1 VDFSIR
7 LVYILLITNVVLR
20 FFTNYFGVLPRIF
33 NISDVAISLLLTVMM
48 LGKTASPAFSK
59 YFRRLLLF
67 NLVVLLGALFN
78 YDSMYAPAAI
88 AEVILLAEPILL
100 FIAIGKMSIGLPE
113 VRRYGRLLRK
123 LVIIQFVI
131 GVVQFPIFLATGESE
146 AIVGTF
152 YGNAEQFTGFLLVGV
167 CYYLGLI
174 QVEPIKKVKY
184 KAFVVA
190 MLILIPFVDN
200 KASWLGVV
208 LTLYFL
214 MTRLGH
220 MSGNRMKH
228 LMGFAALVLILYI
241 VAVTSSSSISKFD
254 GLSTA
259 WETDNIW
266 NLGKVKAYQD
276 VWEAFTTYPQMALVG
291 SGPGTFYSRA
301 AGQYFL
307 LTASM
312 FSNPSEYQRTFN
324 VRTSNSMGGVI
335 EPTAAVEP
343 FYKRFF
349 INRKIF
355 AIGSAQVDSPF
366 SAYSG
371 LLGETGII
379 GMIIYMSFYVGAFR
393 RLKTYWVPYSHD
405 PVIFP
410 MLTAT
415 LGFLVYT
422 LAVSIYNPWLETGRM
437 TTLLWSMIGL
447 LFMCVENDRNTP
459 AGADIG
465 VIEHDALHAPQS
477 VEVGFASRR

>member
-1 VDFSIR
+1 
-7 LVYILLITNVVLR
+7 
-20 FFTNYFGVLPRIF
+20 
-33 NISDVAISLLLTVMM
+33 
-48 LGKTASPAFSK
+48 
-59 YFRRLLLF
+59 
-67 NLVVLLGALFN
+67 
-78 YDSMYAPAAI
+78 
-88 AEVILLAEPILL
+88 
-100 FIAIGKMSIGLPE
+100 
-113 VRRYGRLLRK
+113 
-123 LVIIQFVI
+123 
-131 GVVQFPIFLATGESE
+131 
-146 AIVGTF
+146 
-152 YGNAEQFTGFLLVGV
+152 
-167 CYYLGLI
+167 
-174 QVEPIKKVKY
+174 
-184 KAFVVA
+184 
-190 MLILIPFVDN
+190 
-200 KASWLGVV
+200 
-208 LTLYFL
+208 
-214 MTRLGH
+214 
-220 MSGNRMKH
+220 
-228 LMGFAALVLILYI
+228 
-241 VAVTSSSSISKFD
+241 
-254 GLSTA
+254 
-259 WETDNIW
+259 
-266 NLGKVKAYQD
+266 
-276 VWEAFTTYPQMALVG
+276 
-291 SGPGTFYSRA
+291 
-301 AGQYFL
+301 
-307 LTASM
+307 
-312 FSNPSEYQRTFN
+312 
-324 VRTSNSMGGVI
+324 MGGVI

-465 VIEHDALHAPQS
+465 VIEHDALHATQS